1 MKFSMS
7 AAWNEAM
14 ALLRANRQVV
24 LGIAGVFFFLPYLAM
39 FLLMPEYAAAMGAAG
54 TEQPATMAE
63 ALDQATRIYGEIWW
77 AVLLLGLLQGIG
89 MLGLLALLTDRQRPT
104 VAEALA
110 KGAKYLL
117 PYLGTQIL
125 IAIAA
130 VAIVMIPVALGAA
143 AGVGVGL
150 LAGLVAGPV
159 LIYLLTKFSLS
170 TPVIAI
176 EGQLNPFAVLARS
189 WRLTKGNSLRLFLFY
204 LLLFIVLIVVSMVLG
219 MVIAALT
226 LLAGDEGGLIVSGLF
241 NAVLNLVTVVIVLA
255 VLAAVHRQLAGP
267 SAAAVSETFE

>member
-7 AAWNEAM
+7 TAWNDAM

-24 LGIAGVFFFLPYLAM
+24 LGIAGVFFFLPYLAI

-54 TEQPATMAE
+54 TEQAKTVAE
-63 ALDQATRIYGEIWW
+63 ALEEATRIYGEIWW
-77 AVLLLGLLQGIG
+77 AVLLMGILQGIG
-89 MLGLLALLTDRQRPT
+89 MLGLLTLLTDRQRPT
-104 VAEALA
+104 VGEALA

-130 VAIVMIPVALGAA
+130 VAIVMIPVALGTA
-143 AGVGVGL
+143 AGVGAGL
-150 LAGLVAGPV
+150 LAGLVAAPV
-159 LIYLLTKFSLS
+159 LIYLLTKLSLS

-176 EGQLNPFAVLARS
+176 EGQMNPFAVLARS
-189 WRLTKGNSLRLFLFY
+189 WRLTRGNSLRLFLFY